1 LPIPVGAEGG
11 VGLDGLVGVG
21 VGAGPEAAR
30 VVVVAPA
37 DRVVTVLELAGP
49 VRVVVAVVADDA
61 VEPGTPIGGAAVVTV
76 VSGLGRLE
84 VVVLPGGPAT
94 ANCPPRR
101 NDGGPLW
108 VIL

>member
-1 LPIPVGAEGG
+1 
-11 VGLDGLVGVG
+11 
-21 VGAGPEAAR
+21 
-30 VVVVAPA
+30 
-37 DRVVTVLELAGP
+37 
-49 VRVVVAVVADDA
+49 
-61 VEPGTPIGGAAVVTV
+61 VTV
-76 VSGLGRLE
+76 VSGLGRPE